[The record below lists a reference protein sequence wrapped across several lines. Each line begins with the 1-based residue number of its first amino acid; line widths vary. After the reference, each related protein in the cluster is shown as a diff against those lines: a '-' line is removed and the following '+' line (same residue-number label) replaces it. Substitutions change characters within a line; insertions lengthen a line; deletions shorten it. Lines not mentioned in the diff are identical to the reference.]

1 MLILIIVFALAF
13 SIMSYTHGMDIDSLE
28 ENARNMMAEKDKY
41 IDELRSELRYKQY
54 EVDNVCGY
62 KSK

>member
-1 MLILIIVFALAF
+1 
-13 SIMSYTHGMDIDSLE
+13 MSYTHGKDIDGLE
-28 ENARNMMAEKDKY
+28 KKARNMMAEKDKY

-54 EVDNVCGY
+54 EVDNICGY